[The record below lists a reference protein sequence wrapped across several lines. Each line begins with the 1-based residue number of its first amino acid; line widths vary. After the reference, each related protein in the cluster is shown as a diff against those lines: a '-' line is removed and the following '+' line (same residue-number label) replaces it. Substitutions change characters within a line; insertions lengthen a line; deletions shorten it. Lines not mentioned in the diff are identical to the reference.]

1 MFPGRE
7 FILARVDE
15 VGRGRREGVRHEE
28 YAWEE
33 GHTALKQVWG
43 RKKLVKSSN
52 WLKKSSKIS
61 KKKLVKLDSLVYQN
75 ICKTPWYKHYRLCT
89 HAHTHNRE

>member
-15 VGRGRREGVRHEE
+15 VGWGCREGVRHGE
-28 YAWEE
+28 YTWEE

-43 RKKLVKSSN
+43 REKLVKSSN
-52 WLKKSSKIS
+52 W
-61 KKKLVKLDSLVYQN
+61 
-75 ICKTPWYKHYRLCT
+75 
-89 HAHTHNRE
+89 